1 MVTTAL
7 AILSVTLL
15 AIQTPQSSAPASTLT
30 DRDRVEI
37 QELVARYARALS
49 TCAAKDY
56 ANLFTPDGVFVSD
69 DFRGAKHRELY
80 GKSGRLVGRA
90 KLMELVETEDFC
102 LSATTNAAGRP
113 ASGGAARPAP
123 TVAIEPSPEGARGTA
138 SFGNGGH
145 YEDVYVK
152 TSDGWRFKSRT
163 VFMPPLAPEQPKQSK
178 LGEPFA
184 VVSVREIGSMHVGG
198 RAVTLEGLPVKP
210 VSSPSGAQPSTI
222 DPNGDFEAEQMYV
235 QYVKLAAPRAKYPL
249 LMVHGGGLTGVTWE
263 TKPDG
268 QPGWQ
273 MFFLRAGH
281 DVYIGDGVERGRASW
296 ARYPE
301 IFKSEP
307 STTTKKIAWETFRI
321 GQLGSYQS
329 NPAQRTAFPGTQFPI
344 GSFDQFAKQ
353 FVPAFRT
360 NGAAIQ
366 TAYDALVQKIC
377 PCVMIVHSQGG
388 NFGYAAA
395 LNASDKVKAV
405 IAIEPAGAPDPDRVD
420 VTSLKAVPHLVIWGD
435 YFDGYDRWN
444 EIRRLVEKYQ
454 GALRQQGGT
463 ADRIDLPSAGMKGN
477 SHMVMMDRNSDQVA
491 ALIQSW
497 IEKHEL
503 MR

>member
-1 MVTTAL
+1 MTNVAQI

-15 AIQTPQSSAPASTLT
+15 AVQTPQSSAPATTLT
-30 DRDRVEI
+30 EKDRAEI
-37 QELVARYARALS
+37 QELVARYARALG

-56 ANLFTPDGVFVSD
+56 AALFTPDGVFVTD
-69 DFRGAKHRELY
+69 DFRGATHRKLY

-90 KLMELVETEDFC
+90 RLMELVETEEFC
-102 LSATTNAAGRP
+102 LSPKGSAPGRP
-113 ASGGAARPAP
+113 ANGSANRPVP
-123 TVAIEPSPEGARGTA
+123 TVAIEPSPEGARGRA
-138 SFGNGGH
+138 SLGNGGH

-152 TSDGWRFKSRT
+152 TAEGWRFKSRT
-163 VFMPPLAPEQPKQSK
+163 VFMPPLSATEQSK
-178 LGEPFA
+178 QGKPPPTL
-184 VVSVREIGSMHVGG
+184 SIREIGSLHVGG

-210 VSSPSGAQPSTI
+210 VSSPSSAQPSTI
-222 DPNGDFEAEQMYV
+222 DPNGDFEVEQMYV

-307 STTTKKIAWETFRI
+307 STTTKQIAWETFRI
-321 GQLGSYQS
+321 GQLGSYRS
-329 NPAQRTAFPGTQFPI
+329 NPGQRTAFPDTQFPI
-344 GSFDQFAKQ
+344 ASFDQFAKQ

-366 TAYDALVQKIC
+366 AAYDTLVQKIC

-388 NFGYAAA
+388 NFGFAAA
-395 LNASDKVKAV
+395 LKASDKVKAV

-420 VTSLKAVPHLVIWGD
+420 VTSLKTVPHLVVWGD

-454 GALRQQGGT
+454 HALRQQGGM
-463 ADRIDLPSAGMKGN
+463 ADRLDLPAAGVKGN

-497 IEKHEL
+497 IEKHDL